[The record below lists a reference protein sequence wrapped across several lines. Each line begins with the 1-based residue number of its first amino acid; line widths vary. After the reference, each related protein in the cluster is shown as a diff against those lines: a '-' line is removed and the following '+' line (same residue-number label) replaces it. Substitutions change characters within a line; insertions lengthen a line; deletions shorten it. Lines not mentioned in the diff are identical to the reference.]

1 MNAGMF
7 GTNMM
12 GGNNMMPGGMG
23 QPMNPNMFMTGAM
36 AGMMGGMQLPSGM
49 QGMN

>member
-12 GGNNMMPGGMG
+12 GGGNMMPGGGMG
-23 QPMNPNMFMTGAM
+23 QPMNPNMFMTGGM
-36 AGMMGGMQLPSGM
+36 PGMMGGM
-49 QGMN
+49 